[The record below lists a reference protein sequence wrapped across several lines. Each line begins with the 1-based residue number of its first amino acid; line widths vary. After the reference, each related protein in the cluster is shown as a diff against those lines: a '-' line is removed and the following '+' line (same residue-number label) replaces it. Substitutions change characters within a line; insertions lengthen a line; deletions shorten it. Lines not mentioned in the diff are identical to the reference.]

1 MFPSNAFPLC
11 CIKTL
16 LISYTFFHANSHPI
30 HLQYHWSKSSF
41 SMTYYFVGL
50 NFELS
55 LILKTT
61 SEACGSK
68 GITFIVGLQT
78 VVGH

>member
-1 MFPSNAFPLC
+1 
-11 CIKTL
+11 
-16 LISYTFFHANSHPI
+16 
-30 HLQYHWSKSSF
+30 LQYHWSKLRF

-61 SEACGSK
+61 SKACGSK
-68 GITFIVGLQT
+68 GITFIVGLQI